1 MTSRSDTFFEALSAA
16 SGLPC
21 EPAPEGRMG
30 VVTLSPEL
38 RLLACPA
45 EGASLGASADA
56 LDLIGEAFGAD
67 TEWILIPSGRLSEGF
82 YDLKTGL
89 AGEFLQKL
97 TNYRLKVA
105 IVGDLETRLSRSEAL
120 SAFVRESNAGRA
132 VWFLPGADA
141 LFERLRSAR

>member
-1 MTSRSDTFFEALSAA
+1 M
-16 SGLPC
+16 
-21 EPAPEGRMG
+21 
-30 VVTLSPEL
+30 
-38 RLLACPA
+38 
-45 EGASLGASADA
+45 
-56 LDLIGEAFGAD
+56 IGEAFGAD

-97 TNYRLKVA
+97 TNHRLKVA
-105 IVGDLETRLSRSEAL
+105 IVGGLETRLARSEAL

-141 LFERLRSAR
+141 LFERLRSAS